1 MVTWSMQIRVYTL
14 YDLSRFFMPSS
25 SRGISTVLNFNFR
38 TSRAQQQTRFGAA
51 HQDCDQL
58 APKIWLIVLIIYQW
72 QFLLFLFASCSV
84 SMTKRRRQAVV
95 VVVGVWW
102 VLNYRDDNS
111 IIDSP
116 ICQTKNSL
124 AWYNAQISLQR
135 SRFFLGVRPELYLI
149 IGRL

>member
-1 MVTWSMQIRVYTL
+1 M
-14 YDLSRFFMPSS
+14 
-25 SRGISTVLNFNFR
+25 
-38 TSRAQQQTRFGAA
+38 
-51 HQDCDQL
+51 
-58 APKIWLIVLIIYQW
+58 
-72 QFLLFLFASCSV
+72 
-84 SMTKRRRQAVV
+84 VV
-95 VVVGVWW
+95 VVVVET
-102 VLNYRDDNS
+102 NYRDDNS